1 MVRKSK
7 YRIEGGNGKIKKAKT
22 SFNKQK
28 KKAYPKPSQKN
39 TKEDT
44 ERAVLRNIRDSY
56 LKEPSKFNRSRLKT
70 QLDKVKKKEGI
81 VTKKPVVK
89 KVIAKK
95 PVVKKPVVKKK
106 VTKKVVAKKA
116 VAKKPVVKK
125 RTYKDL
131 NMVEKLILKGSKA
144 LDSKRKSNKPTTFK
158 EGGKLPI
165 GARIYKKLNKK

>member
-1 MVRKSK
+1 MVRERK

-70 QLDKVKKKEGI
+70 Q
-81 VTKKPVVK
+81 
-89 KVIAKK
+89 
-95 PVVKKPVVKKK
+95 
-106 VTKKVVAKKA
+106 
-116 VAKKPVVKK
+116 
-125 RTYKDL
+125 
-131 NMVEKLILKGSKA
+131 
-144 LDSKRKSNKPTTFK
+144 
-158 EGGKLPI
+158 
-165 GARIYKKLNKK
+165 